1 MSYRDATIDLTEIGL
16 GEGLAAFARDRL
28 RYIAADDVWCVW
40 TGKRWR
46 QDDVLARQEIAKAY
60 AETLDAA
67 VDTIEDDRAH
77 KAARSAVNRARSV
90 AGLRAV
96 LASASSTTTIA
107 SRRELWDADPYLLHT
122 ASGVVDLRDGSIR
135 PATPA
140 DLMLRSTR
148 CAVGEGE
155 PARWVQFLDEITCG
169 DAELAAYL
177 RACVG
182 MTLFGDQRD
191 HVALLCLG
199 IGANGKSTF
208 LDTLREML
216 GELARVA
223 MPDIIT
229 AKRNDPHPTE
239 IADLFGARLVVC
251 TEAKD
256 GAIDES
262 KIKRLTGGGTITA
275 RGIGKDPRSETL
287 RLTLWIDGNSEPR
300 IYGTDEG
307 IWRRVRKVPFAAH
320 YPVGHEKRDPLLRD
334 KLRAELPQIL
344 RWAIDACVDY
354 LRDGLPA
361 CAAVDAATRQYRQ
374 DQDVLAEWIE
384 TFCKIDPTAT
394 TQSGVLWASARD
406 YLEEAGASRGWSQRR
421 LSAELCKRGIC
432 ELHKG
437 SGGRRELKGIKLRHL
452 ASQPTG
458 RWPERTEWHQ

>member
-16 GEGLAAFARDRL
+16 GEGLASFAGDRL

-40 TGKRWR
+40 MGSRWR
-46 QDDVLARQEIAKAY
+46 IDDMLRRQEIAKAY

-67 VDTIEDDRAH
+67 IETIDDDRSR
-77 KAARSAVNRARSV
+77 KAARASVNRARSV
-90 AGLRAV
+90 AGLRGM
-96 LASASSTTTIA
+96 LASASSTPTIA
-107 SRRELWDADPYLLHT
+107 TLRDLWDADPFLLHT
-122 ASGVVDLRDGSIR
+122 ASGVVDLRNGSVR
-135 PATPA
+135 PATPG
-140 DLMLRSTR
+140 DLMLRST
-148 CAVGEGE
+148 CTPVGTGT
-155 PARWVQFLDEITCG
+155 PTRWLQFLEEITEG
-169 DAELAAYL
+169 DAELVAYL

-182 MTLFGDQRD
+182 MTLYGDQRD

-239 IADLFGARLVVC
+239 IADLFGARLVIC

-275 RGIGKDPRSETL
+275 RGIGKDPRSEAL
-287 RLTLWIDGNSEPR
+287 RMTLWIDGNAEPR

-307 IWRRVRKVPFAAH
+307 IWRRVRKVPFRAH
-320 YPVGHEKRDPLLRD
+320 YPDGDPRRDPQLRD
-334 KLRAELPQIL
+334 KLRAELPQIM
-344 RWAIDACVDY
+344 RWAVDACVDY

-361 CAAVDAATRQYRQ
+361 CAAVDDATRQYRQ

-384 TFCKIDPTAT
+384 TYCEIDPLAT
-394 TQSGVLWASARD
+394 VQSGVLWASARD
-406 YLEEAGASRGWSQRR
+406 YLEEAGMSRGWSQRR

-432 ELHKG
+432 ELRKG

-452 ASQPTG
+452 ASEPAHG
-458 RWPERTEWHQ
+458 RSEYYQ